1 MFIIF
6 CTFISKFPTKL
17 SIFVYLFQ
25 FSSIY
30 LRMVSLGFFF
40 FLTLFQLKANY
51 NIVVVLAIHRH
62 ESAMGIHVSPYPEP
76 PSPFRP
82 YPIPL
87 GCPRARSLSTLL
99 HVSNLHWSSVL
110 YMVIYTFQCYSL
122 KSSHPRLLPQSQKVC
137 SLYLCLFCCCYHLSK
152 FQIYALIYYVGSSL
166 SDLFHSV

>member
-30 LRMVSLGFFF
+30 LRMVSLGFFFF

-76 PSPFRP
+76 PSPFPP

-122 KSSHPRLLPQSQKVC
+122 KSSHHHLLPQSPKVC
-137 SLYLCLFCCCYHLSK
+137 SLYLCLFCCLAYRVIVTIFLNSY
-152 FQIYALIYYVGSSL
+152 F
-166 SDLFHSV
+166 F